1 MPDARSND
9 ESRFEIPRGTDPE
22 TAAAQFREI
31 LAASGKGQGIL
42 SQQHDLIEWARREKR
57 LLGGPRELAAF
68 RPGGLE
74 HLILHDVQGGLVY
87 KLTYGGAFGRTVRR
101 ITSGLSPASP
111 LEYFDRWEIHN
122 NLYSKLTQVVGV
134 FDSAGCPQILVVQK
148 ALQGEIPTTSDVD
161 EFMHLA
167 GFEPLLDFE
176 FAWKSQDAGLH
187 IFDARPANFLSILG
201 NPVPFDLIP
210 VRL

>member
-1 MPDARSND
+1 MFHANSNH
-9 ESRFEIPRGTDPE
+9 ESRSEDPRGIDPK
-22 TAAAQFREI
+22 TAASQLREI

-42 SQQHDLIEWARREKR
+42 SQQGALVEWASREKR
-57 LLGGPRELAAF
+57 IFGGHHELSAF

-87 KLTYGGAFGRTVRR
+87 KLTYGGAFGRTVRK
-101 ITSGLSPASP
+101 ISSGLAPASP
-111 LEYFDRWEIHN
+111 LEYFDRWAFHN
-122 NLYSKLTQVVGV
+122 DLFSKLTQVVGI

-148 ALQGEIPTTSDVD
+148 ALQGEIPTIADTDT
-161 EFMHLA
+161 FMRLA
-167 GFEPLLDFE
+167 GFEPVLDVE
-176 FAWKSQDAGLH
+176 FAWKNEDTGVY